1 MKALLFIAA
10 LVVLVSCGSQRKLQK
25 TYVGK
30 PLSAMVAEFG
40 SAKTVF
46 NKESGDI
53 YIFEKIEM
61 LKSTEISQ
69 HKLTLDP
76 MITPQVKKTSR
87 YTVTVIDDV
96 ITKVELEELY
106 DRNN

>member
-1 MKALLFIAA
+1 ME
-10 LVVLVSCGSQRKLQK
+10 
-25 TYVGK
+25 T
-30 PLSAMVAEFG
+30 EFG
-40 SAKTVF
+40 PATTVF
-46 NKESGDI
+46 KKESGDI

-76 MITPQVKKTSR
+76 MVTPQVKKTSH

-96 ITKVELEELY
+96 ITKVELEERY